1 MATAAKVTKKAADQL
16 EQEAVGD
23 AELALVDAADDMQ
36 PVSPTTVAGSA
47 RDPDADKPLMP
58 FLESWTPPQVAEGDD
73 ELAEWIKVIDESGK
87 NGACVAFH
95 VGLRLLAEQ
104 KAAVAAAN
112 GRKRGVQGIWLA
124 SRVESLRKDDR
135 TLRLYMQIAGSV
147 TDKSATPLPL
157 SILKRP
163 LRDVPKAILKFRQG
177 KDPDDKSA
185 KAEPDSEG
193 TKWVRDAARLV
204 ERARKADV
212 PIEEV
217 KKLVTAITQVETERD
232 YLHASVTEVP
242 EYVPSP
248 DAKVESCTG
257 LITYAGG
264 KSDHSGV
271 IVGLLRELAGPPGL
285 KPMQTYCEPFV
296 GGGSVL
302 RTVARTCS
310 DLFGHV
316 TINDKN
322 PATVAMYN
330 VLFRKP
336 TALRDRIKQ
345 LQLTEIEWFRCS
357 AVLRGVSMPEDDV
370 DLAMALIVTQQT
382 GNKGQGAMAGSPP
395 SKFREKW
402 NADAV
407 WAKLDA
413 AFSEIRP
420 YLWEDL
426 KLNTPCSSL
435 DACDLISRL
444 SERHVVYLD
453 PPYAGAGPV
462 LYAQHFTP
470 EDHRRLRNAL
480 ANTRA
485 RWLLSYDDHP
495 LPKLLYQ
502 DENIQRISHPLKKG
516 ETELLIW
523 PKRFGG

>member
-1 MATAAKVTKKAADQL
+1 MEKAADQV
-16 EQEAVGD
+16 EQALAGVD
-23 AELALVDAADDMQ
+23 ELALVGAADGVQ
-36 PVSPTTVAGSA
+36 SPTTEIDVASSA
-47 RDPDADKPLMP
+47 VDPDDLKPLKP
-58 FLESWTPPQVAEGDD
+58 WLDEWPRPEVPEGSDVTAVWLK
-73 ELAEWIKVIDESGK
+73 EIDENGK
-87 NGACVAFH
+87 DGARIAFH
-95 VGLRLLAEQ
+95 VGLRLLAERS
-104 KAAVAAAN
+104 AAVAAAD
-112 GRKRGVQGIWLA
+112 GKKKGVKGNWLE
-124 SRVESLRKDDR
+124 SRVQSLRKDDR

-147 TDKSATPLPL
+147 SDKSATPLPL

-185 KAEPDSEG
+185 KAEPEPEG
-193 TKWVRDAARLV
+193 KKWVRDAARLV

-212 PIEEV
+212 PIEDV

-232 YLHASVTEVP
+232 FLNGSVTEVP
-242 EYVPSP
+242 EYVPSQ
-248 DAKVESCTG
+248 DAKVESCNG

-264 KSDHSGV
+264 KSDHAGI
-271 IVGLLRELAGPPGL
+271 IVGLLRQIAGPAGL

-310 DLFGHV
+310 DLFGRV

-330 VLFRKP
+330 VLFREP
-336 TALRDRIKQ
+336 TALRDRI
-345 LQLTEIEWFRCS
+345 LQLDLTEVEWFRCL
-357 AVLRGVSMPEDDV
+357 AVLRGATMPDDDV

-382 GNKGQGAMAGSPP
+382 GNKGQGAMAGGPP
-395 SKFREKW
+395 STFREKW
-402 NADAV
+402 KADAV
-407 WAKLDA
+407 WAKLEA
-413 AFSEIRP
+413 ASREIRP
-420 YLWEDL
+420 YLWDDL
-426 KLNTPCSSL
+426 TLHTPCSSM
-435 DACDLISRL
+435 DASDLISRL

-502 DENIQRISHPLKKG
+502 DEIIRRIPHPLKKG